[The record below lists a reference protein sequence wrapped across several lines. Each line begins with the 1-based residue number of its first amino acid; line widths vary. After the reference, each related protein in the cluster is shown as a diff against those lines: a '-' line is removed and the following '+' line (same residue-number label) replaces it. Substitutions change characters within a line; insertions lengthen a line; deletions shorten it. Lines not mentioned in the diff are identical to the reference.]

1 MSDEQPLTPEEQ
13 AALDAYETGE
23 GNTQDPASDPQ
34 ARLLAERFAALP
46 ELVELENFINL
57 AHYRLNSAQEEPV
70 ILLRLNTGLLAL
82 VEHLE
87 SKWAAHEGRPPRGT
101 DDALTEIVSNHLHD
115 LLHRM
120 ATNPTSHPYYGK
132 LWNGLCEA
140 EGLAGYRLA
149 DRTAQEEAGKGQE
162 GPF

>member
-1 MSDEQPLTPEEQ
+1 MPDEQPLTPEEH

-23 GNTQDPASDPQ
+23 GNTEDPASDPQ
-34 ARLLAERFAALP
+34 RRLLAERFATLP
-46 ELVELENFINL
+46 EVIEHENLLDLV
-57 AHYRLNSAQEEPV
+57 HYRLSTQQEEPV
-70 ILLRLNTGLLAL
+70 VLLRLNTGLLAL

-120 ATNPTSHPYYGK
+120 ATDPTSHPYYGK

-149 DRTAQEEAGKGQE
+149 DRPAQNGAGKGQE

>member
-23 GNTQDPASDPQ
+23 GNTEDATSDPQ
-34 ARLLAERFAALP
+34 RRLLAERFAALP
-46 ELVELENFINL
+46 ELIEHENLLDL
-57 AHYRLNSAQEEPV
+57 AHERLNSSEDKIVA
-70 ILLRLNTGLLAL
+70 LRLNTGLLAL

-101 DDALTEIVSNHLHD
+101 DDALTEIVWNHLHD

-120 ATNPTSHPYYGK
+120 ATDPTIHPYYGK

-140 EGLAGYRLA
+140 EGLAAYRLA
-149 DRTAQEEAGKGQE
+149 DRPAQEEAGKGQE